1 MATWRNCSEPV
12 RLVSVVRWGAK
23 RKDVRMP
30 LQDVTVGFIGFGN
43 MGQGV
48 ARGLV
53 NGGVVGA
60 GNIVAFDIDR
70 DRLMRD
76 TTQLGARAA
85 ASAEETV
92 AESDVVVIAVKPNLV
107 GEVMTPLADAL
118 DGKIVLSIAW
128 GMWNDQLEAII
139 PGTSHLSVV
148 PNLPIGVGSGVLVV
162 EQSHTLDYEQM
173 ALIRSLFEPIAL
185 LETVDT
191 AHMSVA
197 GIVSSCA
204 PAFTAV
210 YIEALADAGV
220 KYGLRRDT
228 AYRLAAKMVEGTG
241 AQIIEEGMT
250 PSALK
255 DGVCSP
261 GGATIKGVVALEHA
275 GFRGAAIGAIEA
287 VQG

>member
-1 MATWRNCSEPV
+1 
-12 RLVSVVRWGAK
+12 
-23 RKDVRMP
+23 MP

-60 GNIVAFDIDR
+60 GNIVAYDIDR

-107 GEVMTPLADAL
+107 GEVMAPLADAL

-162 EQSHTLDYEQM
+162 EQSHTLEYEQM
-173 ALIRSLFEPIAL
+173 ALVRSLFEPIAL

-191 AHMSVA
+191 AYMSVA

-241 AQIIEEGMT
+241 AQIIEQGMT
-250 PSALK
+250 PAALK

-261 GGATIKGVVALEHA
+261 GGATIKGVVALEHE
-275 GFRGAAIGAIEA
+275 GFRGAAISAIEA